1 MTDFLPEKINLEIV
15 TPEKSL
21 FSGEVDEITVPA
33 VQGYLGILPGHAPL
47 LSELQVGVIS
57 YRQGTDES
65 YLFCSMGFLEVLE
78 DRVSVLAE
86 KAELANQI
94 DIEQAKKDQS
104 DAKEVLHVGDEA
116 TDYTEVMLKI
126 SEASTRLEVAAKVGR
141 T

>member
-1 MTDFLPEKINLEIV
+1 M
-15 TPEKSL
+15 
-21 FSGEVDEITVPA
+21 
-33 VQGYLGILPGHAPL
+33 
-47 LSELQVGVIS
+47 
-57 YRQGTDES
+57 R
-65 YLFCSMGFLEVLE
+65 
-78 DRVSVLAE
+78 
-86 KAELANQI
+86 LANQI